1 MKSTDKIKSSIN
13 SKELYIEFILDK
25 LQAVMPEVHRQVK
38 VYEEKEKAGKLTP
51 TPKNNPL
58 FSE

>member
-1 MKSTDKIKSSIN
+1 MNSTNKVKYSST
-13 SKELYIEFILDK
+13 SKELYIEFIQEK
-25 LQAVMPEVHRQVK
+25 LESVMPEVHKQVK
-38 VYEEKEKAGKLTP
+38 LYEEKEKAGKLTP